1 MDKKVILTLAGLI
14 LGAVCSQDPFGG
26 LVGGILGFLLGQ
38 AWGFSIQVKGLEREV
53 IRLNSLMTQNTSE
66 TVAQDSPSSNNQPA
80 VDNTVPAT
88 ALTSS
93 PDLEPDTSV
102 RSGAEKTSKTY
113 KESDWNET
121 SASTFDVYDSNSK
134 APSLFTKASEKV
146 RGFFFQGN
154 PVVRVGMLVLFFGLS
169 FLAKYA
175 SGAGLFPIELRLTV
189 IALVAIALLG
199 LGWKTRVRH
208 NGYGLILQGG
218 GIAALYLTLFAA
230 GKLYTLMPT
239 SLAFGLMFVI
249 VLLGAAL
256 AVLQNAQILALMAT
270 AGGFLAPIL
279 TSDGTGSHVGL
290 FSFYLILNMGV
301 LTIAWFK
308 SWRLL
313 NWVGF
318 IFTFVI
324 TSTWSVLSYEPDL
337 YVTTQ
342 PFLLAFFALYL
353 TISVLFSMKQPPK
366 LKGLVD
372 GSLVFGLPVV
382 AFGLQTMLLKHTEYG
397 LAISALLLS
406 AVYIALASM
415 LWKKYPETHRLL
427 IESFIALGAVFA
439 TLAVPLA
446 LDASWTSATWCIEAA
461 GLVWIGA
468 RQQRLLPRIAGYAM
482 YALGVISLQFDAS
495 FQSDLLAIFK
505 NNGIGLLILAVS
517 ALAIAL
523 VLQRQGRSVSLHERY
538 LGWVGITFGLT
549 WWMMF
554 GLLEL
559 LTRLAEHW
567 VFAAIIVFISLS
579 MLGVM
584 VLSGRLRWPNLLRAT
599 YSLLPLVALWISGFA
614 VVWWAGL
621 SSMHPFA
628 SLGWLALCVFAVVQY
643 RFLWLQRECREEGV
657 KAAIESKLTQY
668 WHVLTA
674 WLLLG
679 TAYWELQWWQQAMNW
694 HPVLTLLLWFIAFT
708 GPLVALMVAL
718 KRTHWPFQ
726 TYLTDYKDRLPVPL
740 VALTGF
746 WFVVASIESG
756 EIGFLYLPLLNPL
769 DLMQLAIVVLLG
781 YLFKSNVFG
790 LAHVDRVYRIGAPT
804 LLGFVWLNILVLR
817 TMHHYDEVAYNAF
830 DLWQSSTVH
839 MALSI
844 LWSLC
849 ALVIMNASRRLQ
861 NRKLWILG
869 ASLLGLVLLKLF
881 TKDLTGTGNLARI
894 ISFMVVGGLMLLIG
908 YLSPIPSRNASEA
921 AVETKEEQ
929 A

>member
-1 MDKKVILTLAGLI
+1 
-14 LGAVCSQDPFGG
+14 
-26 LVGGILGFLLGQ
+26 
-38 AWGFSIQVKGLEREV
+38 
-53 IRLNSLMTQNTSE
+53 
-66 TVAQDSPSSNNQPA
+66 
-80 VDNTVPAT
+80 
-88 ALTSS
+88 
-93 PDLEPDTSV
+93 
-102 RSGAEKTSKTY
+102 
-113 KESDWNET
+113 
-121 SASTFDVYDSNSK
+121 
-134 APSLFTKASEKV
+134 
-146 RGFFFQGN
+146 
-154 PVVRVGMLVLFFGLS
+154 MLVLFFGLS

-256 AVLQNAQILALMAT
+256 AILQNAQILALMAT
-270 AGGFLAPIL
+270 AGGFFAPIL

-406 AVYIALASM
+406 AIYIALASM

-439 TLAVPLA
+439 TLTVPLA

-482 YALGVISLQFDAS
+482 YALGVISLQFDAN

-538 LGWVGITFGLT
+538 LEWVGITFGLT

-628 SLGWLALCVFAVVQY
+628 SLGWLALCVFTVVQY

-679 TAYWELQWWQQAMNW
+679 TAYWEMQWWQQAMNW

-726 TYLTDYKDRLPVPL
+726 AYLTEYKDRLPIPL
-740 VALTGF
+740 VVFTGF
-746 WFVVASIESG
+746 WFVAASIESG
-756 EIGFLYLPLLNPL
+756 EIGFLYLPILNPL

-790 LAHVDRVYRIGAPT
+790 LAHVDRVYRIGAPA

-817 TMHHYDEVAYNAF
+817 MMHHYDEVAYNAF

-894 ISFMVVGGLMLLIG
+894 MSFMVVGGLMLLIG
-908 YLSPIPSRNASEA
+908 YLSPIPSRNESDVSA
-921 AVETKEEQ
+921 ETKDEQ
-929 A
+929 V

>member
-1 MDKKVILTLAGLI
+1 MNKKVALALAGLV
-14 LGAVCSQDPFGG
+14 LGAVCSQDFFGG
-26 LVGGILGFLLGQ
+26 LIGGIVGFLLGQ
-38 AWGFSIQVKGLEREV
+38 AWIFSIQVKGLEREV
-53 IRLNSLMTQNTSE
+53 TRLHSLITQTTSE
-66 TVAQDSPSSNNQPA
+66 TVTQDSTAS
-80 VDNTVPAT
+80 DNKSVADDTVPVMT
-88 ALTSS
+88 FTSS
-93 PDLEPDTSV
+93 SDLKPDTFASSV
-102 RSGAEKTSKTY
+102 ADKTPKTY

-146 RGFFFQGN
+146 RDFFFQGN

-189 IALVAIALLG
+189 IALVAIGLLG
-199 LGWKTRVRH
+199 LGWKTRTRH

-353 TISVLFSMKQPPK
+353 TISVLFSMKQPPN

-372 GSLVFGLPVV
+372 GSLVFGLPIV
-382 AFGLQTMLLKHTEYG
+382 AFGLQTMLLEQTEYG

-415 LWKKYPETHRLL
+415 LWKRYPETHRLL
-427 IESFIALGAVFA
+427 IESFIAIGAVFV

-468 RQQRLLPRIAGYAM
+468 RQKRLLPRVAGYAM
-482 YALGVISLQFDAS
+482 YLLGMISLQFDAN
-495 FQSDLLAIFK
+495 FHADLLAIFAD
-505 NNGIGLLILAVS
+505 NGIGLLILAVS

-523 VLQRQGRSVSLHERY
+523 VLQRQGQSVSLQERY
-538 LGWVGITFGLT
+538 LEWVGIVMGLT

-559 LTRLAEHW
+559 LTRLPEHW

-584 VLSGRLRWPNLLRAT
+584 VLSGRLRWPHLLRAT
-599 YSLLPLVALWISGFA
+599 YSLLPLVTLWISGFA
-614 VVWWAGL
+614 LVWWAGL
-621 SSMHPFA
+621 SSMHPLA
-628 SLGWLALCVFAVVQY
+628 NLGWLALCVFAVVQY

-657 KAAIESKLTQY
+657 KATIESKLTQH

-679 TAYWELQWWQQAMNW
+679 TAYWELQWWQQEMSW
-694 HPVLTLLLWFIAFT
+694 HPILTLGLWFIAFT
-708 GPLVALMVAL
+708 GPLVALMTVL
-718 KRTHWPFQ
+718 KRTYWPFQ
-726 TYLTDYKDRLPVPL
+726 TYLVEYKDRVPIPL
-740 VALTGF
+740 IALTGF
-746 WFVVASIESG
+746 WFVAASLDAGESG
-756 EIGFLYLPLLNPL
+756 FFYLPLLNPL
-769 DLMQLAIVVLLG
+769 DLMQLAVVVLLG
-781 YLFKSNVFG
+781 YLFKHNVLG
-790 LAHVDRVYRIGAPT
+790 LAYVDRVYRIGAPAI
-804 LLGFVWLNILVLR
+804 LGFIWLNILVLR
-817 TMHHYDEVAYNAF
+817 TMHHYDSTPYNAN

-908 YLSPIPSRNASEA
+908 YLSPIPSRNASDTTA
-921 AVETKEEQ
+921 ETKEEQ